1 MPYLKNKRKTKRVLR
16 YTRKKSLQRGGENPE
31 LFTMAYVINLD
42 SSKDRLDVIMKAA
55 EKAKF
60 TMTRFPAVKVDK
72 SILGNDSGATLQR
85 QGIGYIIYLD
95 LKGEFQYGGTI
106 GCYLSHRD
114 LLEKISKD
122 ETNKAIGTLIFED
135 DAIIPE
141 NLVETLN
148 TAMKDIP
155 EDWDMCFLGKNP
167 ISADHVKGSIHKLK
181 DGFNPYTNNG
191 TWAYIVKNA
200 SIKDKIL
207 PTFRYMMGGMDS
219 HYNCFQEKFNTYVV
233 IEKLVDVIRTNLSDR
248 ATLDGLKIIN

>member
-1 MPYLKNKRKTKRVLR
+1 MRHLKNKRKTKRGLR
-16 YTRKKSLQRGGENPE
+16 YTRKKSLQHGGENPE

-42 SSKDRLDVIMKAA
+42 SSKDRLDVIMKRA
-55 EKAKF
+55 EKAKLAL
-60 TMTRFPAVKVDK
+60 TRFPAVKIDK
-72 SILGNDSGATLQR
+72 SILGNDWGSALQR
-85 QGIGYIIYLD
+85 QGIGAIIYLD
-95 LKGEFQYGGTI
+95 LKGEFQYGGTM

-167 ISADHVKGSIHKLK
+167 ISADHVKGRIHKLK
-181 DGFNPYTNNG
+181 DGYNPYTNNG
-191 TWAYIVKNA
+191 TWAYIVKNK
-200 SIKDKIL
+200 SIKEKIL
-207 PTFRYMMGGMDS
+207 PTFRYMMGGLDT
-219 HYNCFQEKFNTYVV
+219 HYNCFQEKFNTYVM
-233 IEKLVDVIRTNLSDR
+233 IEKLVDVVRTNTSDR
-248 ATLDGLKIIN
+248 SAMNGIRLIN